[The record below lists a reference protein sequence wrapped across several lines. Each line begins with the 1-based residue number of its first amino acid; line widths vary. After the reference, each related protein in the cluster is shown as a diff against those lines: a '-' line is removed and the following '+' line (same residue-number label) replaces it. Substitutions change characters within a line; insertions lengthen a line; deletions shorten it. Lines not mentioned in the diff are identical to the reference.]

1 MIYKIT
7 RASAYD
13 DKQAPCDGAY
23 RKQYIET
30 ESYCADKLS
39 DLDDFIRYDWY
50 GYGINHRQVDG
61 HFMRDIVC
69 VDYFIKIETLE
80 ALQAFID
87 KYGSIVLYK
96 DSMIIYD
103 DYIE

>member
-1 MIYKIT
+1 MIYKIS
-7 RASAYD
+7 RASEYD
-13 DKQAPCDGAY
+13 DKQSPCDEAY
-23 RKQYIET
+23 RKQYIVTDSHRAER
-30 ESYCADKLS
+30 LS
-39 DLDDFIRYDWY
+39 DLDDFISYDWY
-50 GYGINHRQVDG
+50 DYGINHRYVDG
-61 HFMRDIVC
+61 HFIRDIVC

-80 ALQAFID
+80 ALQGFID